1 MPHDPS
7 DNSNKEKV
15 EIIAGSNHISIDEGS
30 DTDISEDGIQN
41 APPQLE
47 DGIQATIDELKE
59 LNLGKTEEPSSI
71 FISALLSP
79 EEEMQYFKTLGEY
92 KDVFAWTYKEMPS
105 LDPKVAIH
113 HLGIKHEARLIK

>member
-1 MPHDPS
+1 MPHDSS
-7 DNSNKEKV
+7 DNSNKEEV
-15 EIIAGSNHISIDEGS
+15 EIIADSNHISIDEGS
-30 DTDISEDGIQN
+30 DTDIFEDGIQN

-47 DGIQATIDELKE
+47 DGVQVTIDELKE
-59 LNLGKTEEPSSI
+59 LNLGKTEEPSPI